1 MVDFGD
7 DYDDNSSR
15 AVFRVALAVAFS
27 DDLLDHEEQAKVE
40 EVYRGILVRMDEYD
54 EDGDVEEECES
65 IAQDVM
71 GALAGLDSDADREE
85 LYAEWAELVTD
96 PDMQEIALVAA
107 LLISAEDADID
118 PEESA
123 CMSAFCDIWGLDFE
137 EMLASFA
144 KPDL

>member
-54 EDGDVEEECES
+54 EDGDIEEECES

-71 GALAGLDSDADREE
+71 DALADLDSDADREE

-123 CMSAFCDIWGLDFE
+123 CMSVFCDIWGLDLE
-137 EMLASFA
+137 DMLASFA